1 MIPIKAENLSFQYRQ
16 NSKIILQN
24 IDLTVD
30 KGEILAVAGLS
41 GAGKSTLCYCLC
53 GIIPHVYNGLM
64 TGNVYING
72 KNTRDLTLPQ
82 IATMLGIVFQ
92 NPDNQLF
99 SFSVEDEIAFGPEN
113 LCVPRS
119 EIERRVTETL
129 KTVGMQEFRH
139 AGPQQLSGGQRQLI
153 SLAAVLSLQPEILIF
168 DEAMSQ
174 IDSAGKK
181 LVRDMI
187 LKLKE
192 EGKTIIMVEHD
203 FENLALADRILVL
216 RDGRLAPF
224 NGQLL

>member
-1 MIPIKAENLSFQYRQ
+1 
-16 NSKIILQN
+16 
-24 IDLTVD
+24 
-30 KGEILAVAGLS
+30 
-41 GAGKSTLCYCLC
+41 
-53 GIIPHVYNGLM
+53 M

-153 SLAAVLSLQPEILIF
+153 ALAAVLSLQPEILIF

-181 LVRDMI
+181 WS
-187 LKLKE
+187 
-192 EGKTIIMVEHD
+192 GT
-203 FENLALADRILVL
+203 
-216 RDGRLAPF
+216 
-224 NGQLL
+224 